1 MVAPQYPAL
10 RYLGGI
16 FEMSPCEEGQR
27 VSQTMLGGLLLSF
40 LVSWSWFPVTMKEE
54 VSGREILPYCG

>member
-1 MVAPQYPAL
+1 MVARQYPAL

-16 FEMSPCEEGQR
+16 FGMSPCEEGLR

-40 LVSWSWFPVTMKEE
+40 LLSWSWFGVTMKEE
-54 VSGREILPYCG
+54 VSREIMLL